1 MTTAAPAQNYGNHR
15 KFVPGY
21 HGVAFGILAIN
32 FFYSLYVVV
41 TAFSVASVIALL
53 LAFGLIMV
61 MFYARLFALG
71 AQDRVI
77 RLEEKLRLRDL
88 LPPEQKHTINKLT
101 TEQLIGLRFASL
113 SANVR
118 ETRSTQRIRVGR
130 RQRKR
135 TCWDCEREWK
145 RMVVPLEPGRPSEAR
160 QLLRTQ
166 R

>member
-61 MFYARLFALG
+61 MFYARFFALG

-77 RLEEKLRLRDL
+77 RLEEKFRLRDL

-101 TEQLIGLRFASL
+101 TEQLIGLRFASDGEVGAL
-113 SANVR
+113 VATV
-118 ETRSTQRIRVGR
+118 STEGIDDRDEIKKRVTNWRPDHQRV
-130 RQRKR
+130 
-135 TCWDCEREWK
+135 
-145 RMVVPLEPGRPSEAR
+145 
-160 QLLRTQ
+160 
-166 R
+166 